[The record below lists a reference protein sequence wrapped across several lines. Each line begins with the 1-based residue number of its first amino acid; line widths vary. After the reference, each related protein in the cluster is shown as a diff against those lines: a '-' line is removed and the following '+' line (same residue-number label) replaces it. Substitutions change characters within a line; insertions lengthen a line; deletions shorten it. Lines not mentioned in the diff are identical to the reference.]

1 MRGQSTPQLRD
12 REWLNCVQLSPVI
25 LEELQQHSP
34 YQPPHEMA
42 QQVMPRLVH
51 MTNSFRGI
59 EFTTYTLS
67 NTVAG
72 ADYVA
77 VAGEELV
84 FHHGSTRV
92 CHTIDTLQDNTC
104 ENDSNKFFISGL
116 ANVRGVQI
124 YIYPS
129 TAQVVIDDTAEPE
142 CFNQEHKG
150 SNNISVP
157 CQACQGIHTCILLH
171 FHSPSRTTSFFHVQC
186 RFPVIFEHNQRKM
199 SRTKRKCRDV
209 FFCMQS
215 DYCEALV

>member
-1 MRGQSTPQLRD
+1 
-12 REWLNCVQLSPVI
+12 
-25 LEELQQHSP
+25 
-34 YQPPHEMA
+34 
-42 QQVMPRLVH
+42 

-84 FHHGSTRV
+84 FNRGSTRV
-92 CHTIDTLQDNTC
+92 CHTIDILQDNTC
-104 ENDSNKFFISGL
+104 ESDSNELFISGL

-124 YIYPS
+124 YIHPS

-142 CFNQEHKG
+142 CF
-150 SNNISVP
+150 
-157 CQACQGIHTCILLH
+157 CQGIHTCILLH
-171 FHSPSRTTSFFHVQC
+171 FHSPCRTTSFFHVQC

-209 FFCMQS
+209 FL
-215 DYCEALV
+215 YAI